1 MTSTSEPFHEELRPD
16 EPAPAEPK
24 ATLPQPGQTRS
35 ARIARKV
42 TGGPGSMAFE
52 TARSVREYWWRGGE
66 VAERVAGRLRPL
78 PRPADPDRVGVR
90 VSGQGTAAR
99 VDDTATV
106 RSAHLSLLHLLHEEF
121 TAAGIPYFAQPRD
134 QYFYDLGVPAGHR
147 DAVWKAM
154 AAAADRAPIMVRRRD
169 PVRSSLFREVQSI
182 SAWTRD
188 GNVLRILP
196 VVTSSCG
203 GRNLPESA
211 SVEVHVWA
219 ELPHGVL
226 GAPVRNRFAP
236 YLLATTQD
244 QVTTLE
250 IEGER
255 LRTFVE
261 LAQPHVEDIDFPID
275 IVFTWVDDS
284 DPEWQERMLRA
295 RDGLGTAVTA
305 NAVADERFRNF
316 DELRYSLRSIAMYAP
331 WVRHVWIVTD
341 DQVPSWL
348 DTTCPGVSVVHHR
361 DIWSDQTALPV
372 FNSHAI
378 EARLHHIPGLA
389 EHYLYL
395 NDDMFFGQLTSPL
408 TFFTPGG
415 QASIFASPEQIGL
428 GVRTLNEGAAM
439 TAAKNDR
446 RILRQATGVI
456 QTQRIKH
463 AGYPQLRS
471 VALELEGKFP
481 DDYDRTA
488 RSTFRSPED
497 ISAVSLQT
505 WYAYR
510 TGRSVRGRVAFSY
523 VDLRGGSDV
532 TWLNYLMAN
541 GRVDTF
547 CLNQSEHS
555 VPDPEVLRREM
566 LGFLEETFPF
576 RSAYERV

>member
-1 MTSTSEPFHEELRPD
+1 MTDGDRVHEELRPD

-24 ATLPQPGQTRS
+24 ATLPQPGRTRS
-35 ARIARKV
+35 GRIARRV
-42 TGGPGSMAFE
+42 TSGPGSVAFE
-52 TARSVREYWWRGGE
+52 AARHVRRYWWRTGG
-66 VAERVAGRLRPL
+66 VAERAAGRLRPL
-78 PRPADPDRVGVR
+78 PRPVGHDRVGLR
-90 VSGQGTAAR
+90 VSGQATSAR
-99 VDDTATV
+99 VDDLATV
-106 RSAHLSLLHLLHEEF
+106 RSAHLRLLVLLHEALA
-121 TAAGIPYFAQPRD
+121 TADVPYFVQPRD
-134 QYFYDLGVPAGHR
+134 QYFYDLGVPAGYR
-147 DAVWKAM
+147 EAVWQAL
-154 AAAADRAPIMVRRRD
+154 AAVAAREPIMVRRRD
-169 PVRSSLFREVQSI
+169 LVRDTLFRAVQTV

-188 GNVLRILP
+188 GNVLRVFP
-196 VVTSSCG
+196 VVTSSKG
-203 GRNLPESA
+203 ERTLPESA
-211 SVEVHVWA
+211 SVEVHLWA

-226 GAPVRNRFAP
+226 GAPVRNRHAP
-236 YLLATTQD
+236 YLLASTQER
-244 QVTTLE
+244 VTTLE
-250 IEGER
+250 IEGEK

-261 LAQPHVEDIDFPID
+261 LAQPNVDDIDFPID
-275 IVFTWVDDS
+275 VVFTWVDDT

-295 RDGLGTAVTA
+295 REEIGSAVTA
-305 NAVADERFRNF
+305 NALAAERFRNF

-341 DQVPSWL
+341 DQVPAWL

-361 DIWSDQTALPV
+361 EIWSDQTALPV

-428 GVRTLNEGAAM
+428 GVRTLKEGAAA

-471 VALELEGKFP
+471 VAHELEGKFP
-481 DDYDRTA
+481 EDYERTA

-505 WYAYR
+505 WYGYR
-510 TGRSVRGRVAFSY
+510 TGRSVPGRVTFSY

-541 GRVDTF
+541 RGVDTF

-555 VPDPEVLRREM
+555 VADPELLRGEM
-566 LGFLEETFPF
+566 LGFLEQTFPF
-576 RSAYERV
+576 RSVYERT

>member
-1 MTSTSEPFHEELRPD
+1 MTEAVEPVHEELRPD

-24 ATLPQPGQTRS
+24 ATLPQPGKS
-35 ARIARKV
+35 LSGRIARRV
-42 TGGPGSMAFE
+42 TGGPGSATFE
-52 TARSVREYWWRGGE
+52 AARRAREYWWRGGQA
-66 VAERVAGRLRPL
+66 AERATGRLRPL
-78 PRPADPDRVGVR
+78 PRPATPDRVGVR
-90 VSGQGTAAR
+90 VSGQAAMAR
-99 VDDTATV
+99 VDDLATV
-106 RSAHLSLLHLLHEEF
+106 RSAHLRLLGLLHEEF
-121 TAAGIPYFAQPRD
+121 SAAEIPYFVQPRD
-134 QYFYDLGVPAGHR
+134 QYFHDLGVPQGHA
-147 DAVWKAM
+147 DAVWRAFR
-154 AAAADRAPIMVRRRD
+154 AIADREPVMVRRCD
-169 PVRSSLFREVQSI
+169 HVRSSLFREVPSV
-182 SAWTRD
+182 SSWTKE
-188 GNVLRILP
+188 GNVLRVLP
-196 VVTSSCG
+196 VVSTSRG
-203 GRNLPESA
+203 DRPLAESS
-211 SVEVHVWA
+211 SVEVHLWA

-236 YLLATTQD
+236 YLLASTQE
-244 QVTTLE
+244 QATTLE
-250 IEGER
+250 VDGR
-255 LRTFVE
+255 QLRTFLE
-261 LAQPHVEDIDFPID
+261 LAQPHVDDIDFPID
-275 IVFTWVDDS
+275 IVFTWVDDA
-284 DPEWQERMLRA
+284 DPEWQKRMLRA
-295 RDGLGTAVTA
+295 RDGLGRAVTA

-348 DTTCPGVSVVHHR
+348 DTTCPDVSVVHHR
-361 DIWSDQTALPV
+361 DIWADQAALPV

-378 EARLHHIPGLA
+378 ESRLHHIPGLA

-395 NDDMFFGQLTSPL
+395 NDDMFFGKLTSPL

-415 QASIFASPEQIGL
+415 QASIFISPEQIGL

-471 VALELEGKFP
+471 VALELEQKFP
-481 DDYDRTA
+481 EDYDRTA
-488 RSTFRSPED
+488 RSTFRSPDD

-505 WYAYR
+505 WYSYR

-555 VPDPEVLRREM
+555 VPDPELLRREM
-566 LGFLEETFPF
+566 LGFLEATFPF
-576 RSAYERV
+576 RSRYERA